1 MDNNIILYRIS
12 LLILVI
18 FNVIICCQM
27 LKQKSVL
34 NNLAKI
40 NDDKGQRISQ
50 METIIRNENLFYSTV
65 NYSSIYKLIN
75 LPIFNNEVNNQIV
88 SVIIPPYPCEIC
100 LDNQCDIFKSFVF
113 GAAAAVHADLH
124 LRIPS
129 AGFLPFR
136 AGELAALVRVDD
148 FRHPVPCNRSL
159 EHFYAVRRVQCVMQ
173 PPADNEAAVDIDDGR
188 QIHKALLH
196 RNICYVDAPDL
207 IPMVHRQ
214 PPE

>member
-1 MDNNIILYRIS
+1 
-12 LLILVI
+12 
-18 FNVIICCQM
+18 M

-100 LDNQCDIFKSFVF
+100 LDNQCDIFKSYSNKGVHFNIFTPRYRYKDMIAKFSQTTNVKVYFYNEKTIKSIEAIDQLVLVF
-113 GAAAAVHADLH
+113 HNQYGNNIFLANKI
-124 LRIPS
+124 IP
-129 AGFLPFR
+129 
-136 AGELAALVRVDD
+136 ELTSDVIE
-148 FRHPVPCNRSL
+148 SY
-159 EHFYAVRRVQCVMQ
+159 E
-173 PPADNEAAVDIDDGR
+173 I
-188 QIHKALLH
+188 IHK
-196 RNICYVDAPDL
+196 
-207 IPMVHRQ
+207 
-214 PPE
+214 